1 MPPGAEVRAPCTRP
15 DSAEPGHRAA
25 GSAMRIAAHRSPGS
39 ARHRAAT
46 SATRPPTISA
56 APCAFSLTTHITQR
70 DGRQGT
76 DAPGSR
82 THVPEPG
89 RWMCPGWRPSPR
101 SPAVSGHPADS
112 PAVPESVLEPRRH
125 QGIPAGA
132 PAHPCA
138 VTRSQLHHGSDGP
151 RAVRTTDEDASAATI
166 QEDPVGSIMPVI
178 KDQITALRRHNA

>member
-1 MPPGAEVRAPCTRP
+1 MIKPLDSTSTHAQQIDYSACCSRSCRTSHGPCR
-15 DSAEPGHRAA
+15 
-25 GSAMRIAAHRSPGS
+25 
-39 ARHRAAT
+39 
-46 SATRPPTISA
+46 SA
-56 APCAFSLTTHITQR
+56 APCAFSLTTRITQR

-82 THVPEPG
+82 THVPGPGRQPEPG
-89 RWMCPGWRPSPR
+89 RWMSPGWRPSPR

-138 VTRSQLHHGSDGP
+138 VTRSQLHRRSDGP

-178 KDQITALRRHNA
+178 KDQVTPLRRHNA

>member
-1 MPPGAEVRAPCTRP
+1 MIKPLDSTSTHAQQIDYSACCSRSCRTSHGPCR
-15 DSAEPGHRAA
+15 
-25 GSAMRIAAHRSPGS
+25 
-39 ARHRAAT
+39 
-46 SATRPPTISA
+46 SA
-56 APCAFSLTTHITQR
+56 APCAFSLTTRITQR

-82 THVPEPG
+82 THVPGPGRQPEPG
-89 RWMCPGWRPSPR
+89 RWMSPGWRPSPR

-138 VTRSQLHHGSDGP
+138 VTRSQLHRRSDGP
-151 RAVRTTDEDASAATI
+151 VRCARRTRMPAPRQSRKTLSAHGPRARFS
-166 QEDPVGSIMPVI
+166 
-178 KDQITALRRHNA
+178 R